1 MTILQIRIQSD
12 GPGLMIEVDRLLRE
26 DANEREC
33 AAVDRLHDTLRAMF
47 EASPSRR
54 GPIVDVKP

>member
-1 MTILQIRIQSD
+1 MILQIRIQSE
-12 GPGLMIEVDRLLRE
+12 GPGLMVEVDRLLRE

-33 AAVDRLHDTLRAMF
+33 VAADRLHDTLRAMF